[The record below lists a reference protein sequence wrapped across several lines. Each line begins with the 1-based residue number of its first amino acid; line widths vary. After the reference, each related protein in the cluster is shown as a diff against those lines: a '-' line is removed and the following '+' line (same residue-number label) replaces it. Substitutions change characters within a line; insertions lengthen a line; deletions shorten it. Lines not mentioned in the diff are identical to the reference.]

1 MRKFKNVLIT
11 GISGSGGS
19 YLAEYILS
27 LNKDI
32 KINGTYRKKNKIN
45 LQNILGKVKLI
56 KNNLST
62 VSKIKKMINKLKP
75 DVIFHLASDA
85 DVKKSFENP
94 LNQVKKNC
102 EITLNLLEAVRIS
115 KHNPFI
121 QMCSTSEVYGN
132 LKKKDMPINENKQL
146 KPNNPYAVSKLFQ
159 DTLAQTYNKNF
170 GLNIIITRMF
180 TYLNPRRKNLF
191 ASSWA
196 HQINLIKLN
205 KQKFLYHGNL
215 NSTRTIMD
223 VRDAMRAYW
232 LVMEKGEIGEIY
244 NIGSDK
250 AMNLKN
256 FLNMLIKRSKKK
268 IVTKLDKKLL
278 RKSDIAYQIPDS
290 SKFFRATKWKP
301 KISIEKSLDF
311 LLKETNHLI

>member
-1 MRKFKNVLIT
+1 
-11 GISGSGGS
+11 
-19 YLAEYILS
+19 
-27 LNKDI
+27 
-32 KINGTYRKKNKIN
+32 
-45 LQNILGKVKLI
+45 
-56 KNNLST
+56 
-62 VSKIKKMINKLKP
+62 
-75 DVIFHLASDA
+75 
-85 DVKKSFENP
+85 
-94 LNQVKKNC
+94 
-102 EITLNLLEAVRIS
+102 
-115 KHNPFI
+115 
-121 QMCSTSEVYGN
+121 
-132 LKKKDMPINENKQL
+132 
-146 KPNNPYAVSKLFQ
+146 
-159 DTLAQTYNKNF
+159 
-170 GLNIIITRMF
+170 
-180 TYLNPRRKNLF
+180 
-191 ASSWA
+191 
-196 HQINLIKLN
+196 
-205 KQKFLYHGNL
+205 
-215 NSTRTIMD
+215 MD